1 MKKKYLSKILSM
13 TIAFALVFSSMD
25 MTVLADEVYQEETLS
40 EDLNENSDIQPLLI
54 DRFSL
59 DFFRVS
65 EYNKSEFC

>member
-13 TIAFALVFSSMD
+13 TIAFALVFLSMD

>member
-1 MKKKYLSKILSM
+1 MKKKYLSKILSV

>member
-13 TIAFALVFSSMD
+13 TIAFALVFLSMD

-65 EYNKSEFC
+65 EYNKSEFY